1 MRESELINI
10 KLFVVTDTLKI
21 SQKKYSLLDYILKT
35 IPWTYKIKELNRK
48 KNNGNLLW
56 KRIVVEYIIN
66 ELLSK
71 TRVSY

>member
-21 SQKKYSLLDYILKT
+21 SQKKYSLLDSILKT

-48 KNNGNLLW
+48 KNNGNLL
-56 KRIVVEYIIN
+56 
-66 ELLSK
+66 
-71 TRVSY
+71 